1 VSEPGGVAQ
10 AGAIPASSVIAV
22 FIGNG
27 LEFYDFCSYGLFAVY
42 IGNAF
47 FPSADHSLSLLLSLA
62 TFGIGF
68 VFRPI
73 GALVLGTLGDR
84 IGRKPAM
91 LISFFLMG
99 VGMLGI
105 GLTPSYAQIGIA
117 APILAVG
124 FRLVQ
129 GFALGGEVGPATAYM
144 VEAAPRLRRGLYGSM
159 QFVTQDMGSL
169 LAALVGLVLSSLLSP
184 QSLQAWGW
192 RGAFLLGVII
202 VPFGLFMRNRLS
214 ETLDIPEAQA
224 PTGAATER
232 ASAPRP
238 PLRPYLPIIIYILI
252 LFSAGSVG
260 SYVLDYMTTY
270 SLNTLRLPA
279 TVAFGVVVVTSISAI
294 LSRPVSGLLSD
305 RYGRKRIILSGFALT
320 LLLVLPTFWAIN
332 RHPSVPVL
340 YALMGLIAM
349 VYALGI
355 PPVIVALTEA
365 LPQRVR
371 SGVVATTYAFA
382 VSVFGGSTQFII
394 TWLIRRSG
402 DPMAPAWYWMGAI
415 VLGLI
420 AASLMPET
428 APVRLERGGATAAAN
443 PHPVTAL

>member
-1 VSEPGGVAQ
+1 VSEPSDLTRPA
-10 AGAIPASSVIAV
+10 AIPLSSVIAV

-73 GALVLGTLGDR
+73 GAIVLGTLGDR
-84 IGRKPAM
+84 MGRKPAM

-105 GLTPSYAQIGIA
+105 GLTPSYARIGIA
-117 APILAVG
+117 APVLAVT
-124 FRLVQ
+124 FRLIQ

-144 VEAAPRLRRGLYGSM
+144 VEAAPVGRRGLYGSM
-159 QFVTQDMGSL
+159 QFLTQDVGSL
-169 LAALVGLVLSSLLSP
+169 LAALMGLTLSNLLNLP
-184 QSLQAWGW
+184 DLQAWGW
-192 RGAFLLGVII
+192 RLAFLLGVLI

-214 ETLDIPEAQA
+214 ETLDASEGQA
-224 PTGAATER
+224 LAPHPTAGAPAR
-232 ASAPRP
+232 GSRV
-238 PLRPYLPIIIYILI
+238 RPYLPIILCILI
-252 LFSAGSVG
+252 LFSSGSVG

-270 SLNTLRLPA
+270 SLNTLGLPA
-279 TVAFGVVVVTSISAI
+279 NVAFGVVVVTSLCAI
-294 LSRPVSGLLSD
+294 LSRPVRGLLSD
-305 RYGRKRIILSGFALT
+305 RYGRKRIIMLGYALT
-320 LLLVLPTFWAIN
+320 LLLVLPAFWAIN
-332 RHPSVPVL
+332 RYPSIAVI
-340 YALMGLIAM
+340 YCMMGLIAVM
-349 VYALGI
+349 FGIGI

-365 LPQRVR
+365 LPKSIR
-371 SGVVATTYAFA
+371 SGVVATSYAFA
-382 VSVFGGSTQFII
+382 ISVFGGSTQFVI
-394 TWLIRRSG
+394 TWLIRHTA
-402 DPMAPAWYWMGAI
+402 DPLAPAWYWMGAM

-428 APVRLERGGATAAAN
+428 APMSRKLGRAAPPASPQTATA
-443 PHPVTAL
+443 L